1 MQLQSKWL
9 QNILSQ
15 RGSNLSDQK
24 EIESKNI
31 MAEQNGNN
39 LYKVGENIREIRK
52 KKGLTLTE
60 LASLSG
66 HSAPFLS
73 QIENGRVNINL
84 TTLAKICNGLDI
96 SIASLFEEAK
106 SDNVR
111 VIRRDSRKW
120 YPLAGRSVESILLD
134 TKSNIEFCVIHIP
147 AGENSGASNHHPG
160 DEICYVKKGSIRTIL
175 NEETI
180 YDLNE
185 GDIIYYD
192 SEISHRWEN
201 ISTEKAELI
210 LINSPATY

>member
-1 MQLQSKWL
+1 MLSQSKWL
-9 QNILSQ
+9 PNTLYL
-15 RGSNLSDQK
+15 RGSNLSDSK
-24 EIESKNI
+24 ETEPKSQ

-39 LYKVGENIREIRK
+39 LYKIGENIREIRK
-52 KKGLTLTE
+52 KKGLTLSE
-60 LASLSG
+60 LASMSG

-84 TTLAKICNGLDI
+84 TTLTKICNALDV

-147 AGENSGASNHHPG
+147 AGENSGAANHHPG

-175 NEETI
+175 NEETA
-180 YDLNE
+180 YDLGE

-192 SEISHRWEN
+192 SEIPHRWEN
-201 ISTEKAELI
+201 ISDVKAELI
-210 LINSPATY
+210 LVNSPATY